1 MKNVLIVLDKHTDP
15 KKLFESIRQ
24 MDTMK
29 EAAFVI
35 ACIEPSSPIRKK
47 EHSRFE
53 DVLLESLHS
62 GAKVIRIQSENAKN
76 DLKRIVTNHH
86 IDEIYGRQSAFGL
99 LSYFKPD
106 TYFSRLFLKP
116 FVVVTVKEWNMKERS
131 IGMQKKSHEASI
143 RSKEYVLAFLAVILT
158 TGVCYL
164 LKDIIGYQT
173 VGLVFLIV
181 TAFLSLTLGRGAIII
196 TAVLTFFIWNFFFIT
211 PILTLHIENVHDVI
225 LLFANLAVALTGGT
239 LISKLR
245 QNQITLQK
253 NKARISLLYSLL
265 ESLNNTASIKGV
277 VEKVR
282 AELHEHFD
290 ADAIIYLKEKEGA
303 ELAKKFFGNPALYSD
318 EAYEVAS
325 KVFYQQSLPSNMQL
339 TSLGQIQYFVLSG
352 NRETFGVI
360 GVSTHNK
367 QNIDDEKL
375 IFLKSFIT
383 QISSALEREI
393 NIDKA
398 KEVQVMQESHKLF
411 QTVLNSVSH
420 ELKTPVSIIRS
431 AVSNLLDEKTASNPD
446 SRRQICQELDL
457 SAYRLNMLV
466 ENILNMSKIESGYLH
481 LDIQLCDA
489 SDLTGVVLKM
499 LNGKTNLLHTIKI
512 ELSESLPLLS
522 IDINWMKQ
530 VLYNILNNALL
541 YTPEGTVIC
550 LKIDFA
556 SEKFIIKVSDNGPGV
571 PASEIEK
578 MFDKFYRI
586 QGSRSGGTG
595 LGLAISKAIVEA
607 HKGSI
612 KASNQPNGGLCICIE
627 LPLLIG

>member
-1 MKNVLIVLDKHTDP
+1 MKNVLIVVDEYANP

-29 EAAFVI
+29 EATFVI
-35 ACIEPSSPIRKK
+35 TCIEPSFRFQKK

-53 DVLLESLHS
+53 DVLIESMQS
-62 GAKVIRIQSENAKN
+62 GVKVIRIQSENAKR
-76 DLKRIVTNHH
+76 DIGRIIANYQ
-86 IDEIYGRQSAFGL
+86 IDEIYSRQSVDGL
-99 LSYFKPD
+99 LSYFKPSICI
-106 TYFSRLFLKP
+106 SRFFLKP
-116 FVVVTVKEWNMKERS
+116 YVVVTVKDWNMKERS
-131 IGMQKKSHEASI
+131 TRLKIKSDETMI
-143 RSKEYVLAFLAVILT
+143 RSKESLLAFLAVILT
-158 TGVCYL
+158 TGICYL

-173 VGLVFLIV
+173 VGLVFLILV
-181 TAFLSLTLGRGAIII
+181 AFLSLTLGRAAIII

-211 PILTLHIENVHDVI
+211 PTLTLHIENAHDVI

-239 LISKLR
+239 LISRLR
-245 QNQITLQK
+245 QNQLALQK
-253 NKARISLLYSLL
+253 SKARISLLYSLL
-265 ESLNNTASIKGV
+265 ESLNNTTSIKGV

-290 ADAIIYLKEKEGA
+290 ADAIIYLKEKEGHQ
-303 ELAKKFFGNPALYSD
+303 LAKKIFGNPILYSD

-325 KVFYQQSLPSNMQL
+325 KVFYQQSLPSNIKF
-339 TSLGQIQYFVLSG
+339 TSLGQMQYFVLSG
-352 NRETFGVI
+352 NREAFGII
-360 GVSTHNK
+360 GISTHNK
-367 QNIDDEKL
+367 QYIDEEKL

-398 KEVQVMQESHKLF
+398 KEVQVMQESQKLF

-431 AVSNLLDEKTASNPD
+431 AVSNLLDEKTASNPE

-466 ENILNMSKIESGYLH
+466 ENILNMSKIESGYLN

-499 LNGKTNLLHTIKI
+499 LNNKTDLKHTINVEI
-512 ELSESLPLLS
+512 SDSLPLLS

-550 LKIDFA
+550 LKIDFTP
-556 SEKFIIKVSDNGPGV
+556 KQFIIEISDNGPGV

-578 MFDKFYRI
+578 LFDKFYRI

-595 LGLAISKAIVEA
+595 LGLAISQAIVEA

-612 KASNQPNGGLCICIE
+612 KASNLSTGGLCICIE